1 MRIYENAEEIAKD
14 LEVLK
19 LKRDI
24 SIEEL
29 KLVKQSFKEDLS
41 LANWVQTILKTI
53 GKVGFFKI
61 AKKII

>member
-1 MRIYENAEEIAKD
+1 MRVYENAQEIAKD

-29 KLVKQSFKEDLS
+29 KLVKQEFKDDLS
-41 LANWVQTILKTI
+41 IANWLRTVLKTI
-53 GKVGFFKI
+53 GKVGLFRV
-61 AKKII
+61 AKKVI